1 MTCSRQRNKDTEV
14 LQMNTKER
22 LAAYLKIV
30 EENDREIARYE
41 ELEKGGNTYADKLNE
56 IKQQIINRTNK
67 EIAEKDYIKK
77 SIAQLTSSSQRQ
89 IMTYRYIDRL
99 DWNTV
104 IKIMFHAEND
114 YELNFDKYK
123 RKVFKFH
130 SRAIKN
136 IDKMKSMQ

>member
-1 MTCSRQRNKDTEV
+1 
-14 LQMNTKER
+14 MNTKER
-22 LAAYLKIV
+22 LAAYLEMV

-41 ELEKGGNTYADKLNE
+41 ELEKSGNTSAEKLNE
-56 IKQQIINRTNK
+56 IKQQIINRTNN
-67 EIAEKDYIKK
+67 EVAEKKYIKQAI
-77 SIAQLTSSSQRQ
+77 SGLTSPAQRQ

-104 IKIMFHAEND
+104 IKIMFHSESD

-130 SRAIKN
+130 KRAIKN
-136 IDKMKSMQ
+136 IDNMKSVQ